1 MNIPVLYC
9 IILHYNT
16 DKYTDVNV
24 NDLIQGGNTDSLILY
39 TRLLSVV
46 LQRMNERFTSTTV
59 VQAGAEQCLT
69 LSAMGYKILWP
80 PWGWRLKGTSPYKS
94 RKESFLTPE
103 NCQKI
108 SYKSG
113 FKSFAEIEI
122 LLNIDIQKNP

>member
-46 LQRMNERFTSTTV
+46 LQRMNERFTLTTV

-80 PWGWRLKGTSPYKS
+80 HGGGDSKAPPPTNQER
-94 RKESFLTPE
+94 
-103 NCQKI
+103 
-108 SYKSG
+108 SY
-113 FKSFAEIEI
+113 F
-122 LLNIDIQKNP
+122 